1 MAEVTLI
8 KKLAFNLI
16 LALESVSSADEIFEG
31 FESALD
37 EYENLL
43 TTLDKAYVSKS

>member
-16 LALESVSSADEIFEG
+16 LALESVSSANEIFEG
-31 FESALD
+31 FEAALD

-43 TTLDKAYVSKS
+43 TTLYNTNVSKS

>member
-16 LALESVSSADEIFEG
+16 LALESVSTANEIFEG

-43 TTLDKAYVSKS
+43 TTLDKTNVSKS